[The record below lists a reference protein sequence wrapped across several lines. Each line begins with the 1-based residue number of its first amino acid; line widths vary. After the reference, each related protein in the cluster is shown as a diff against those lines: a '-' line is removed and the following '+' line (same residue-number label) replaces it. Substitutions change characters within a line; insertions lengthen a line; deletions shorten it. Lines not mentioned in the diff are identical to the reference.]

1 MGALS
6 KALLT
11 GTKKM
16 MNQMKLFDKPKK
28 PTDSSGRSAS
38 GRISKQDRLT
48 LEGERGL
55 TSREEKTN
63 IKFNRDIS
71 ALELKATKFAAKL
84 EDDIEAG
91 KITKKEAQK
100 KLNNYKPVVKFADK
114 YSNVPA
120 KAKGVKERKDSID
133 EFNKVVLPKEGAK
146 VPAQAIREY
155 GKKKNLSP
163 EKIKELLEL
172 NRTGRYSS
180 VTSLE
185 KAFGLL
191 PGRKDEA
198 AKSLSKRKSLGG
210 PKKGTSS
217 AKFDKT
223 TGKFETF
230 EDGKPISASELKK
243 VEAAKKR
250 AIKSKEKLDTF
261 VEKQKKLKLASG
273 SESRKNAEKE
283 YARLKKIH
291 QNNVKELKVVKQEFE
306 QYRGE
311 GSSPNTSLFG
321 TQTKG
326 PKLLD
331 SKDAM
336 EQTEQTPQEDP
347 VQYIVGKGDNEKI
360 VSKQTYLDTKRK
372 RDKAKNKK
380 KVIKNFNTGGLALTH
395 KGSLTSADKYFK

>member
-16 MNQMKLFDKPKK
+16 INQMKLFDKPKK
-28 PTDSSGRSAS
+28 PTDSSGRSTS
-38 GRISKQDRLT
+38 GRISKRDRIT

-55 TSREEKTN
+55 TKEEEKAN
-63 IKFNRDIS
+63 IKFNRKLS
-71 ALELKATKFAAKL
+71 ALELKATRFAAKL
-84 EDDIEAG
+84 EDDIKAG
-91 KITKKEAQK
+91 KITKKEAQE
-100 KLNNYKPVVKFADK
+100 KLNNYKPVVEFADK

-120 KAKGVKERKDSID
+120 KAKGVKERKASID

-163 EKIKELLEL
+163 EKIKELLKL

-180 VTSLE
+180 ITSLE
-185 KAFGLL
+185 KAFGLF
-191 PGRKDEA
+191 PERKDEA
-198 AKSLSKRKSLGG
+198 AKSLSKRKSFGG

-217 AKFDKT
+217 AKFDKK
-223 TGKFETF
+223 TGKFETS

-250 AIKSKEKLDTF
+250 ATKSKEKLVAF
-261 VEKQKKLKLASG
+261 VEKQKKLKLAPG
-273 SESRKNAEKE
+273 SEARKNAEKE
-283 YARLKKIH
+283 YTRLKKIH
-291 QNNVKELKVVKQEFE
+291 QDNVKELKVVKQEFE

-321 TQTKG
+321 KIAEG

-331 SKDAM
+331 SAEALKRSKQIAG
-336 EQTEQTPQEDP
+336 EDP
-347 VQYIVGKGDNEKI
+347 VQYIVGKGDDEKI
-360 VSKQTYLDTKRK
+360 VSKETYLDTKRK
-372 RDKAKNKK
+372 RDKAKAKK

>member
-28 PTDSSGRSAS
+28 PTDSSGRSTS
-38 GRISKQDRLT
+38 GRISKRDRIT

-55 TSREEKTN
+55 TKEEEKAN
-63 IKFNRDIS
+63 IKFNRKLS
-71 ALELKATKFAAKL
+71 ALELKATRFAAKL
-84 EDDIEAG
+84 EDAIKAG
-91 KITKKEAQK
+91 KITKKEAQE
-100 KLNNYKPVVKFADK
+100 KLNNYKPVVEFADK

-120 KAKGVKERKDSID
+120 KAKGVKERKASIN

-163 EKIKELLEL
+163 EKIKELLKL

-180 VTSLE
+180 ITSLE
-185 KAFGLL
+185 KAFGLF

-198 AKSLSKRKSLGG
+198 AKSLSKRKSFGG
-210 PKKGTSS
+210 PKKGT
-217 AKFDKT
+217 
-223 TGKFETF
+223 

-250 AIKSKEKLDTF
+250 ATKSKEKLVAF
-261 VEKQKKLKLASG
+261 VEKQKKLKLAPG
-273 SESRKNAEKE
+273 SEARKNAEKE
-283 YARLKKIH
+283 YTRLKKIH
-291 QNNVKELKVVKQEFE
+291 QDNVKELKVVKQEFE

-321 TQTKG
+321 KIAEG

-331 SKDAM
+331 SAEALKRSKQIAG
-336 EQTEQTPQEDP
+336 EDP
-347 VQYIVGKGDNEKI
+347 VQYIIGKGDDEKI
-360 VSKQTYLDTKRK
+360 VSKETYLDTKRK
-372 RDKAKNKK
+372 RDKAKDKK